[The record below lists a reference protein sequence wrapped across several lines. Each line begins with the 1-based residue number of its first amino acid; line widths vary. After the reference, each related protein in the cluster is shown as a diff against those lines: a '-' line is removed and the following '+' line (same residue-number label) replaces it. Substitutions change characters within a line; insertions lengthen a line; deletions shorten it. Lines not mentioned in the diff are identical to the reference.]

1 MCPGS
6 IRMDHSGEETKST
19 KKAESPTRRLMRG
32 KDVDTE
38 IQLAN
43 THQEPDGPKWPS
55 GAANGH
61 QEPRASWIAKEEEP
75 EA

>member
-1 MCPGS
+1 M
-6 IRMDHSGEETKST
+6 RMDYPTEKAKST
-19 KKAESPTRRLMRG
+19 KRSETTTQKPMRE
-32 KDVDTE
+32 KDVDTK

-55 GAANGH
+55 ETASSH
-61 QEPRASWIAKEEEP
+61 QEPRASWTAKKGEP